1 MNRKELRIRDLE
13 KLQNIDADSL
23 VAEYGY
29 RAFKAGS
36 STRMKEIYTKADY
49 IAASVRQQLLK
60 NGISVSSVKLQP
72 DEPLRMSGEV
82 IAASNDGTVFHG
94 RAEMIG
100 YRLAT
105 GHIGYNIFG
114 MPHALYLGTCTPQ
127 KLSVKRCAG

>member
-72 DEPLRMSGEV
+72 DEPLRMSGGGNSSIE
-82 IAASNDGTVFHG
+82 
-94 RAEMIG
+94 
-100 YRLAT
+100 
-105 GHIGYNIFG
+105 
-114 MPHALYLGTCTPQ
+114 
-127 KLSVKRCAG
+127 